1 MIMRTQVRARCLLAI
16 AMSFALA
23 GCVKLA
29 RESPRLQLYVLG
41 TGSSGTMPTATAG
54 ASPAARGAF
63 IVGLQRV
70 ELASYL
76 STPSVMIRRGANQL
90 VRSEFHRWGGE
101 LDQGINRAVSAYLAE
116 SPRVRDVDVAPWTA
130 RARHDVLVQLHVM
143 RFEGVVAD
151 STSTDGRVHVM
162 AGWDIIRP
170 FNGAVLVRGR
180 TEDRDGAFRVGDYSG
195 LVTGLDAALS
205 RVARDIGTCLA
216 RFTNDSTPPASCASV
231 STGAGGSG
239 R

>member
-1 MIMRTQVRARCLLAI
+1 MRTHVRAMCLLAI
-16 AMSFALA
+16 ANTFTLA

-29 RESPRLQLYVLG
+29 RESPKLQRYVLG
-41 TGSSGTMPTATAG
+41 GGSSGAMATPTTG
-54 ASPAARGAF
+54 APPAARGALS
-63 IVGLQRV
+63 VGLQRV

-76 STPSVMIRRGANQL
+76 STPAVMIRRGANQL
-90 VRSEFHRWGGE
+90 VTSEFHRWGGE
-101 LDQGINRAVSAYLAE
+101 LDQGINRAVGAYLAE
-116 SPRVRDVDVAPWTA
+116 SPRIRDVDIAPWTA
-130 RARHDVLVQLHVM
+130 RARHDVLVQLHVT

-170 FNGAVLVRGR
+170 FDGAVLVRGR
-180 TEDRDGAFRVGDYSG
+180 TDDRGGAFRIGDYAA
-195 LVTGLDAALS
+195 LVTGLDAALT

-216 RFTNDSTPPASCASV
+216 RFTNDSTPPASCVSV
-231 STGAGGSG
+231 STGTGDSG